1 MTVTAVTLQRLLF
14 WLVLGGALGG
24 VFFALLRTIARFY
37 ATGRRWPWAV
47 VLHVARWAMLVSLLV
62 PIAHAGALPLLA
74 TSLGIFLA
82 RAFVVHASGRAQQ

>member
-1 MTVTAVTLQRLLF
+1 MTVTAVNLQHLLF
-14 WLVLGGALGG
+14 SLAVGGALGG
-24 VFFALLRTIARFY
+24 AFFGLLRLTASFY